1 MAEVEANKIEHASEK
16 LKTLSPAQLE
26 AMLGLMDGWQLE
38 ASPTNEPPVSA
49 AMAESVVNDWL
60 LEVLPDRFL
69 AAEPR
74 MIAAGDIWYVPVV
87 LTYPA
92 IGQVGQVGEVLISAF
107 SAGMISA
114 TSPDVMRSQGLKL
127 YEVRSHEIESAFL

>member
-1 MAEVEANKIEHASEK
+1 MAKVEATKIEHASEK
-16 LKTLSPAQLE
+16 LKTLNPGQLE

-38 ASPTNEPPVSA
+38 ASPTQEPPVTA
-49 AMAESVVNDWL
+49 AIAESVVNGWL
-60 LEVLPDRFL
+60 LEVLPDRFM

-87 LTYPA
+87 LTYPI
-92 IGQVGQVGEVLISAF
+92 IGEVGQVGEVLVSAF

-114 TSPDVMRSQGLKL
+114 TSPDVMRSHGLKL
-127 YEVRSHEIESAFL
+127 YEERSHEIESAFL